1 MNIISEDTKSKAKKK
16 READHLKA
24 VKDKAI
30 LTYFDA
36 EKQEVKSLK
45 EILEKTIQVRD
56 VFVPVLGC
64 KVKIGHINM
73 LEFSEIME
81 VGVDDKNK
89 MALEMLFR
97 LMHSGDPA
105 VTKEDIQA
113 LPFQITTAI
122 INEVM
127 GGGMGFPEEPT

>member
-1 MNIISEDTKSKAKKK
+1 MNIISEDTKAKAKKK

-24 VKDKAI
+24 VKDKAMSI
-30 LTYFDA
+30 YFDA

-73 LEFSEIME
+73 LEFSEIM
-81 VGVDDKNK
+81 GIDDENK
-89 MALEMLFR
+89 RAMDMLFR

-105 VTKEDIQA
+105 VTKKDIQA

-122 INEVM
+122 IKEVM
-127 GGGMGFPEEPT
+127 GGGMGFPEGPI

>member
-1 MNIISEDTKSKAKKK
+1 MNIISDDTKSKAKKK
-16 READHLKA
+16 REDNHLKA
-24 VKDKAI
+24 VKDKAM

-45 EILEKTIQVRD
+45 EILEKTVQIRD

-73 LEFSEIME
+73 LEFSGMI
-81 VGVDDKNK
+81 DIKDKNE
-89 MALEMLFR
+89 MAMEMLFR

-105 VTKEDIQA
+105 VTIEDIKA

-122 INEVM
+122 IKEVM
-127 GGGMGFPEEPT
+127 GGGMGFPEGPI